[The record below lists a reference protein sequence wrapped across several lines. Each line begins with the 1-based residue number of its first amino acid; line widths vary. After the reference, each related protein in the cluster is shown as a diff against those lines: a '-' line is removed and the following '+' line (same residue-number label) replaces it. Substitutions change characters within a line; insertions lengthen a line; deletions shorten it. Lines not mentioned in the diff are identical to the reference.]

1 MLIRKMEIVNWRKV
15 AQDRDGW
22 RKATGEVLIL
32 LGQWG
37 YRRIIRRSRRRMYA
51 GGE

>member
-22 RKATGEVLIL
+22 RKATGEAHIL
-32 LGQWG
+32 LG
-37 YRRIIRRSRRRMYA
+37 
-51 GGE
+51 